1 MGGLNSRIDMTQGR
15 ISELEHR
22 SIESIQSE
30 QQREKMTLWD
40 NSKKSSLQPW
50 EFQRRKRKN
59 TVHTEKKKKLN
70 M

>member
-1 MGGLNSRIDMTQGR
+1 
-15 ISELEHR
+15 
-22 SIESIQSE
+22 
-30 QQREKMTLWD
+30 MTLWD
-40 NSKKSSLQPW
+40 NSKKSSLQPL